1 MDEGI
6 RRFEEIIAEAN
17 GAILVR
23 NELAWELSAEKL
35 FLCEKWACSVANEH
49 AKPIMIQSQLLESMV
64 TNKEPSRKE
73 LAEISSMVLIGADC
87 LMLCQETS
95 IG

>member
-1 MDEGI
+1 
-6 RRFEEIIAEAN
+6 
-17 GAILVR
+17 
-23 NELAWELSAEKL
+23 
-35 FLCEKWACSVANEH
+35 
-49 AKPIMIQSQLLESMV
+49 MI

-95 IG
+95 IGQNPILSISALGKAIAEAESIYDYD

>member
-49 AKPIMIQSQLLESMV
+49 AKPIMI
-64 TNKEPSRKE
+64 
-73 LAEISSMVLIGADC
+73 
-87 LMLCQETS
+87 
-95 IG
+95 